1 MRILITLCI
10 ISNPI
15 FSQEREISSYL
26 FKKYYSNDDTL
37 SYRFLKPYRK
47 TKENIPLIIF
57 LHGSGER
64 GKNNKSQLI
73 HGGRFFLKETENK
86 NFNSYVIFPQ
96 CKKNSRWS
104 NHQIDPWISSNSYD
118 QKLLSDHSEMLVQL
132 IYSLIDDYNIDS
144 KRIYI
149 MGLSMGGYGTFDLTS
164 KRPEIFAG
172 AVPICGGANMSIL
185 NRASSVPHWIFHG
198 ELDRVVPVTKSRQAF
213 KLLSKINSHHLYTEY
228 KNVYHNSWENVF
240 SEGDFLDWLFSKSL

>member
-1 MRILITLCI
+1 MRFLITLFI

-15 FSQEREISSYL
+15 FSQERDISSYL
-26 FKKYYSNDDTL
+26 FKNYFTKNDTL
-37 SYRFLKPYRK
+37 SYRFLEPYIK
-47 TKENIPLIIF
+47 TKENIPLLIF

-64 GKNNKSQLI
+64 GNNNKSQLI
-73 HGGRFFLKETENK
+73 HGGMFFLKETENK
-86 NFNSYVIFPQ
+86 NFNSYIIFPQ

-104 NHQIDPWISSNSYD
+104 NHETDPWVSSDSYD
-118 QKLLSDHSEMLVQL
+118 QTLLSDNSEILVQL
-132 IYSLIDDYNIDS
+132 IFSLINEYNIDP

-164 KRPEIFAG
+164 KRPDIFAG
-172 AVPICGGANMSIL
+172 AVAICGGANISIL

-198 ELDRVVPVTKSRQAF
+198 ELDRVVPVKKSRQAF
-213 KLLSKINSHHLYTEY
+213 ELLSKINSHHLYTEY

-240 SEGDFLDWLFSKSL
+240 EEGDFMDWLFSKSL